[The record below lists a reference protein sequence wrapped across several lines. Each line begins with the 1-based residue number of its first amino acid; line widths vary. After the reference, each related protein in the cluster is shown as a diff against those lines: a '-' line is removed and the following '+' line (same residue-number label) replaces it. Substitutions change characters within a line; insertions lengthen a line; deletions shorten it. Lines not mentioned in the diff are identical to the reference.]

1 MMKKLLLISLF
12 ATLWII
18 GSCKSEV
25 STDQDVSAG
34 EKHEALGEN
43 IETLFTENVT
53 FTDTM
58 MNLLLEI
65 NICDPQQMDKKNLQV
80 PACDPSLFRFF
91 SFDRNASL
99 QDAFLLLAKSGT
111 HGYAIR
117 RLFVFQREQGRLV
130 QVNRFMANLI
140 GKRPTDSGKD
150 DLILRFSDGEGN
162 FFNCV
167 YAWTDRKY
175 QFKKVEQI
183 NDANVKPEFQD
194 SMNVEISKFIIDHVL
209 EI

>member
-1 MMKKLLLISLF
+1 MYKLFFLF
-12 ATLWII
+12 VFSSVLVLT
-18 GSCKSEV
+18 SCK
-25 STDQDVSAG
+25 DQEGLNDEDLPTKQA
-34 EKHEALGEN
+34 APTTEN
-43 IETLFTENVT
+43 IETLFSENVA

-91 SFDRNASL
+91 TFDHQANL
-99 QDAFLLLAKSGT
+99 NDAFLLLAKSGT

-117 RLFVFQREQGRLV
+117 RLFVFQREHGKLI

-140 GKRPTDSGKD
+140 GKRATATGKD
-150 DLILRFSDGEGN
+150 DLVLRFSDTESN

-167 YAWTDRKY
+167 YSWKDRKY
-175 QFKKVEQI
+175 QFRKVEQI
-183 NDANVKPEFQD
+183 NDANVKAEFQD
-194 SMNVEISKFIIDHVL
+194 SMNVEISKFIIDNAL